1 MRDGRLMKTMIGMLP
16 KCWSTDVR
24 ELVQAVKTSM
34 DVEVDGTFAWY
45 FRIHHSYGQV
55 QCHI

>member
-24 ELVQAVKTSM
+24 QLVQAVKTSM
-34 DVEVDGTFAWY
+34 DAEVDGTFAW
-45 FRIHHSYGQV
+45 
-55 QCHI
+55 